1 MVDDDNNSDND
12 GGDPSAPKDTTERVH
27 EILEGTEALSTVA
40 EAAAILADA
49 EAVEAAISPIG
60 DVLSIVGMGF
70 MVWHALETPKRTLSY
85 QGYSYGLVRACVGLP
100 DPTPNPGWP
109 DPGDVNNDYSNFD
122 DAVAKAKSDLGN
134 IKFKNRFLLEIAK
147 NGPAAVLV
155 AVWNAII
162 PDDDHLLRML
172 TPSWPDVSPG

>member
-1 MVDDDNNSDND
+1 
-12 GGDPSAPKDTTERVH
+12 
-27 EILEGTEALSTVA
+27 
-40 EAAAILADA
+40 
-49 EAVEAAISPIG
+49 
-60 DVLSIVGMGF
+60 MGF

-109 DPGDVNNDYSNFD
+109 DPGDVNNDYSSFN
-122 DAVAKAKSDLGN
+122 DAIAKAKSDLGN
-134 IKFKNRFLLEIAK
+134 VKFKNRFLLEIAK

-172 TPSWPDVSPG
+172 HLGMARRHAGLSHRGIVPGASCSPFPASN